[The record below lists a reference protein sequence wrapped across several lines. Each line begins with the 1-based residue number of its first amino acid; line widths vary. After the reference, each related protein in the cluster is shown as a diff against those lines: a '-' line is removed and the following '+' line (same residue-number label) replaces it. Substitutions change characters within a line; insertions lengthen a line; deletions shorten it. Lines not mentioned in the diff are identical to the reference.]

1 MTAKWQKIS
10 DTVQPPGFPFCSMEV
25 TRDENHGRPPYLS
38 GGPFQ
43 SVKIE
48 NSMPKTGISGH
59 FNLVSNFDNHNWW
72 PYHGR
77 QRYVGGLCAPDPW
90 FASVTGS
97 NLGDMAFSQVLVPD
111 ITSLGSRVWNSLKPK
126 IEQAGLFVAIAEIR
140 DIPHMLH
147 QTAHGFHQIWTLMGG
162 SGITKVMT
170 PKNIAGQFLN
180 EQFGWIPFIND
191 INQTLSGIINYAD
204 RVQRLAD
211 ENGQWIRRQAT
222 LVNNEEKNLIAKG
235 DYGRCYPCYTS
246 FFDDFYQIDG
256 TGHYM
261 KPSWEIWEET
271 TTSAR
276 AVGQFRYYLPEFDK
290 STDHFMDKL
299 NQVRRM
305 IDIFGLRISPSNIY
319 KAIPWTWLIDWV
331 TSVGAS
337 LQALQDETL
346 DHMAAKYM
354 FLSHHKTT
362 KTVFRQL
369 LPFNSQSGG
378 PQTLEFTQLVDVK
391 QRKEASSPFGFDLD
405 WSQLSPRQLAILAAL
420 GLSRSKNRSYRG
432 G

>member
-1 MTAKWQKIS
+1 
-10 DTVQPPGFPFCSMEV
+10 
-25 TRDENHGRPPYLS
+25 
-38 GGPFQ
+38 
-43 SVKIE
+43 
-48 NSMPKTGISGH
+48 
-59 FNLVSNFDNHNWW
+59 
-72 PYHGR
+72 
-77 QRYVGGLCAPDPW
+77 
-90 FASVTGS
+90 
-97 NLGDMAFSQVLVPD
+97 
-111 ITSLGSRVWNSLKPK
+111 
-126 IEQAGLFVAIAEIR
+126 
-140 DIPHMLH
+140 
-147 QTAHGFHQIWTLMGG
+147 
-162 SGITKVMT
+162 
-170 PKNIAGQFLN
+170 
-180 EQFGWIPFIND
+180 
-191 INQTLSGIINYAD
+191 
-204 RVQRLAD
+204 
-211 ENGQWIRRQAT
+211 
-222 LVNNEEKNLIAKG
+222 
-235 DYGRCYPCYTS
+235 
-246 FFDDFYQIDG
+246 
-256 TGHYM
+256 M